1 MDCMYRPFDE
11 GHLFS
16 KTDTAFQSRMPL
28 LAELSAY
35 EPDLEG
41 LLSAADD
48 RADYP
53 VDRDLLCDV
62 LADQYKAI
70 GAAHMMD
77 RIGSLSSPATFTLVT
92 AHQPGLFLGPLY
104 IVYKIVSVIRLAEA
118 LEAADPAGRR
128 FQPVFIIGGEDH
140 DFEEIN
146 HIHLFG
152 QRLTWETAQ
161 AGPCGRFA
169 VTDMAGLQEQLF
181 ALLGDKPAA
190 AHLKDVITD
199 CYREGRS
206 YAEATQAFVHHWF
219 GARGLLVL
227 NMDDPRFKER
237 MKDVFRREL
246 TEQLSQALIRPV
258 QQQLATGGFKP
269 ATFLREVNLFHM
281 TEQVRERIEWDG
293 AVYTLHQ
300 TGRRFSPAEMLEELD
315 DHPERFSP
323 NVNLRPVYQET
334 ILPNIAY
341 IGGGGEIAYWLERKE
356 QFRELG
362 VFYPVLVR
370 RDSAIWIDST
380 VSRKMEKLGLDIP
393 AVYKDTDVLINEYL
407 KDQQPEL
414 MDISADSAVISE
426 AMDAIVA
433 KGSAADATL
442 RGAFEAEKVRILKS
456 LEQMEGRIRR
466 AEKQKHDVAVNQIR
480 QVREK
485 LFPEGQLQERY
496 DNFMSYYV
504 QYGDAFLD
512 ALYTYFDPLR
522 RELRI
527 IRDAG

>member
-16 KTDTAFQSRMPL
+16 KTDTAFQARMPL
-28 LAELSAY
+28 LAGLSAY

-41 LLSAADD
+41 LLNAADD
-48 RADYP
+48 RAAYP
-53 VDRDLLCDV
+53 VDRDLLCKV
-62 LADQYKAI
+62 LTDQYTAI
-70 GAAHMMD
+70 GAGHMKE
-77 RIGSLSSPATFTLVT
+77 RIETLSLPTTLTLVT

-104 IVYKIVSVIRLAEA
+104 IVYKIVSVIRLAET

-161 AGPCGRFA
+161 AGSCGRF
-169 VTDMAGLQEQLF
+169 TISDMAGLQEQLF
-181 ALLGDKPAA
+181 ALLGDKPSAV
-190 AHLKDVITD
+190 HLKEVIAD

-219 GARGLLVL
+219 GTRGLLVL
-227 NMDDPRFKER
+227 NMDDRRFKER

-246 TEQLSQALIRPV
+246 TEQLSHTLIRPV
-258 QQQLATGGFKP
+258 QQQLAAGGFKP

-281 TEQVRERIEWDG
+281 TDQVRERIEWDG
-293 AVYTLHQ
+293 ATYTLHQ
-300 TGRRFSPAEMLEELD
+300 TRRQFSPPDMLKELD
-315 DHPERFSP
+315 EHPERFSP

-356 QFRELG
+356 QFSALG
-362 VFYPVLVR
+362 VFYPVLIR
-370 RDSAIWIDST
+370 RDSAIWIDSA

-393 AVYKDTDVLINEYL
+393 AVYKDTDVLIKDYL
-407 KDQQPEL
+407 KDMQPEL
-414 MDISADSAVISE
+414 MDISAESAAISE
-426 AMDAIVA
+426 AIDGIIG
-433 KGSAADATL
+433 KGASADTTL

-512 ALYTYFDPLR
+512 TLYTYFDPLR